1 MNLSRSNLPT
11 LMIPLLVILYL
22 FSIGFDKGQWE
33 NLTIFLFLITA
44 ASLHIFEMKDLRI
57 RKRIFWFF
65 LFFLTIKIGSEVI
78 SFDIIKNIL
87 DTFMIIYLISIFVRF
102 VNLNIF
108 LQIIFFLGIVNL
120 VFCLFQKIGVPQM
133 HVWNTLIDAE
143 IRSQLFEMS
152 GNIKEIQG
160 GISQVARPPGVFHSQ
175 AYNSAFSIGLL
186 FHARRNNNL
195 FIWLVATLS
204 CLVCGSKSAFLLL
217 LAFNVW
223 LLIHWIW
230 YKDPKS
236 ITNFVIGMLLVL
248 LYFSTNFEFYKDNFS
263 LGAIIFSALLRI
275 GPLLFN
281 FIDGAEAAFTIYK
294 DTRIMDSSNNYN
306 FGIDII
312 TVFIASFGIYFF
324 FPKAR
329 NAIRSYLFF
338 YMPVVVISLITP
350 ISGSLMCLLLCQY
363 NKK

>member
-1 MNLSRSNLPT
+1 MNLSKSNLPT
-11 LMIPLLVILYL
+11 IMIPLLVSLYL
-22 FSIGFDKGQWE
+22 FSIGFNKGQWE
-33 NLTIFLFLITA
+33 NLTIFLFLIIA

-78 SFDIIKNIL
+78 SFGIINNIL

-120 VFCLFQKIGVPQM
+120 VVCLFQKIGVPQM
-133 HVWNTLIDAE
+133 HVWNTLIEAE

-186 FHARRNNNL
+186 FHATRNNNL
-195 FIWLVATLS
+195 FICLIATLS
-204 CLVCGSKSAFLLL
+204 CLICGSKSAFLLL

-230 YKDPKS
+230 YKNPKS
-236 ITNFVIGMLLVL
+236 ITNFVIGMLLIL
-248 LYFSTNFEFYKDNFS
+248 LYVSTNFEFYKDNFS
-263 LGAIIFSALLRI
+263 LGSFIFSALLRI
-275 GPLLFN
+275 GPFLFS
-281 FIDGAEAAFTIYK
+281 FMEGAGAAFAIYK
-294 DTRIMDSSNNYN
+294 DTRIMDSSNDYN
-306 FGIDII
+306 FDLNII
-312 TVFIASFGIYFF
+312 IAFITSIVIYLF
-324 FPKAR
+324 FPKVR
-329 NAIRSYLFF
+329 NAIKSYLFF
-338 YMPVVVISLITP
+338 YMPIIVICLITP
-350 ISGSLMCLLLCQY
+350 ISGSLICLLLCQY